1 MLRNKIIKIQTW
13 LFILLGIAIPTSIAA
28 SGIIMGILAL
38 LWILEGEFK
47 TKGKQIILSKWML
60 AILGLI
66 IFYGAGMFWG
76 DNHSNSLWIFQK
88 ISLLLMFIIFATSNF
103 QQKAFKLG
111 AVAFLITTF
120 ISALLAIAIDLEI
133 IKGLHNYLSIVSYDR
148 IDHKSAF
155 IKYNYHNLLLA
166 FSAVLCFYLFIEKKT
181 KYPLTILFGIL
192 IYSWSIFWEAGRAG
206 HLIFILFF
214 LLYALYYI
222 KKNTA
227 LILGLLVFLSIL
239 LIGAYNFS
247 HPFKV
252 RVNEGLETVTNKGK
266 RPGKPK
272 DVRYVFIQESLN
284 YIKEKPILG
293 YGTGSFG
300 TIFKREVK
308 TGNEYHTWT
317 TPHNNY
323 LYVLF
328 ELGLVGLVLFLS
340 IFYFQIREL
349 LQLKDGIHRIILPLL
364 FMVIM
369 LVDSYIF
376 IFILTTFYI
385 YFYTIYSKINVDKFS

>member
-1 MLRNKIIKIQTW
+1 MRDKIIKIQTFF
-13 LFILLGIAIPTSIAA
+13 FILLGIAIPTSIAA

-38 LWILEGEFK
+38 LWILEGGFNK
-47 TKGKQIILSKWML
+47 KFKQIILSKWML
-60 AILGLI
+60 AILVLI
-66 IFYGAGMFWG
+66 VFYGIAMLWG
-76 DNHSNSLWIFQK
+76 NNHNNSLWIFQK
-88 ISLLLMFIIFATSNF
+88 ISLLLMFIVFATSNF
-103 QQKAFKLG
+103 EQKAFRIG
-111 AVAFLITTF
+111 TVAFLISTF
-120 ISALLAIAIDLEI
+120 LSALLAIAIDLKI
-133 IKGLHNYLSIVSYDR
+133 IQELHNYCSMISYNK
-148 IDHKSAF
+148 IDYKAAF

-166 FSAVLCFYLFIEKKT
+166 FSALVCFYLLIEKKT
-181 KYPLTILFGIL
+181 KYPITIFLGIL

-206 HLIFILFF
+206 HLVFILFF
-214 LLYALYYI
+214 LVYSLYYI
-222 KKNTA
+222 KKKPTI
-227 LILGLLVFLSIL
+227 ILGLLAFLSTL
-239 LIGAYNFS
+239 LIVAYNLS

-252 RVNEGLETVTNKGK
+252 RVDEGLETVFNKGK
-266 RPGKPK
+266 RPGMQK
-272 DVRYVFIQESLN
+272 DIRYVFVQESLN
-284 YIKEKPILG
+284 YIQEKPILG

-300 TIFKREVK
+300 TIFKKEVK
-308 TGNEYHTWT
+308 TGHHFYTHT

-349 LQLKDGIHRIILPLL
+349 LEFKDAFHRIILPLM

-385 YFYTIYSKINVDKFS
+385 YFYTIYREINVDKFS